1 MLGGHAIIDTTADP
15 IAAAA
20 GRRRT
25 IRRVGIP
32 IFGVV
37 LMIALILVIA
47 FQADQANRRG
57 ALALSDDVLAAIGAR
72 IDEEVTAYFGIAA
85 RALAEGETLAGR
97 EPPGEPRRILIEK
110 FSRAIVKHVPQIID
124 FLIADADGDFMMVWQ
139 NDASGGGGAKPR

>member
-1 MLGGHAIIDTTADP
+1 MLGGQAIIDTTADP

-20 GRRRT
+20 RRHRT

-72 IDEEVTAYFGIAA
+72 IDEEVTAYFGVAA
-85 RALAEGETLAGR
+85 RALAEAK
-97 EPPGEPRRILIEK
+97 PSPGASRRGNL
-110 FSRAIVKHVPQIID
+110 
-124 FLIADADGDFMMVWQ
+124 
-139 NDASGGGGAKPR
+139 DAS